1 MRGNKEMKNV
11 IELRKL
17 SKVYKDVTTVNLEK
31 ITVREGEIYGFLGP
45 NGAGKT
51 TTMKMVLSL
60 VTPTS
65 GEILVNG
72 QNVKKDKTYLNQIG
86 SMIEEPSYY
95 PNLTGYENLLVFQ
108 KMVGF
113 KESNIYPTLELVGLA
128 EEKNRKKLVKDY
140 SLGMKQR
147 LALAFALVKK
157 PRILLLDE
165 PTNGLDPAG
174 IYEIRELIVKL
185 AKKEGITVFISS
197 HILTEIE
204 HIADR
209 VGIINHGR
217 LVYEGEIEAIK
228 SNTWIEIGG
237 DFSQNNIVQSL
248 IEFGSVEIL
257 DASTSHIKLSN
268 IDNDKL
274 ADVISYLT
282 RNGYRIF
289 RVVRESETLE
299 DIFLDLTKEV

>member
-1 MRGNKEMKNV
+1 MLLEINHLN
-11 IELRKL
+11 
-17 SKVYKDVTTVNLEK
+17 KVYKDVTTVDIEK

-51 TTMKMVLSL
+51 TTMKMILSL

-65 GEILVNG
+65 GEIFIN
-72 QNVKKDKTYLNQIG
+72 KKDIRNDKKYLNQIG

-113 KESNIYPTLELVGLA
+113 DKNNIWPTLELVGLA
-128 EEKNRKKLVKDY
+128 DEKNRKKLVKAY

-157 PRILLLDE
+157 PKILLLDE
-165 PTNGLDPAG
+165 PTNGLDPVG
-174 IYEIRELIVKL
+174 IHEIRELIVQL
-185 AKKEGITVFISS
+185 AKEKGLTVFISS
-197 HILTEIE
+197 HILPEIE

-237 DFSQNNIVQSL
+237 DFSQKNIVQTL
-248 IEFGSVEIL
+248 VELGTVEIL
-257 DASTSHIKLSN
+257 SASESQVTLRDL
-268 IDNDKL
+268 DNDRL
-274 ADVISYLT
+274 ADLVSYLIE
-282 RNGYRIF
+282 NGYRIF

-299 DIFLDLTKEV
+299 DIFLNLTKEA

>member
-1 MRGNKEMKNV
+1 MRGNKGMKNV

-72 QNVKKDKTYLNQIG
+72 QNVKKDKTYLNKIG

-147 LALAFALVKK
+147 LALAFALV
-157 PRILLLDE
+157 
-165 PTNGLDPAG
+165 
-174 IYEIRELIVKL
+174 
-185 AKKEGITVFISS
+185 
-197 HILTEIE
+197 
-204 HIADR
+204 
-209 VGIINHGR
+209 
-217 LVYEGEIEAIK
+217 
-228 SNTWIEIGG
+228 
-237 DFSQNNIVQSL
+237 
-248 IEFGSVEIL
+248 
-257 DASTSHIKLSN
+257 
-268 IDNDKL
+268 
-274 ADVISYLT
+274 
-282 RNGYRIF
+282 
-289 RVVRESETLE
+289 
-299 DIFLDLTKEV
+299 

>member
-1 MRGNKEMKNV
+1 MLLEINHLK
-11 IELRKL
+11 
-17 SKVYKDVTTVNLEK
+17 KVYKDVTTVDIEK

-51 TTMKMVLSL
+51 TTMKMILSL

-65 GEILVNG
+65 GEIFIN
-72 QNVKKDKTYLNQIG
+72 KKDIRNDKKYLNQIG

-113 KESNIYPTLELVGLA
+113 DKNNIRPTLELVGLA
-128 EEKNRKKLVKDY
+128 DEKNRKKLVKAY

-157 PRILLLDE
+157 PKILLLDE

-174 IYEIRELIVKL
+174 IHEIRELIVQL
-185 AKKEGITVFISS
+185 AKEKGLTVFISS
-197 HILTEIE
+197 HILPEIE

-237 DFSQNNIVQSL
+237 DFSQKNIVQTL
-248 IEFGSVEIL
+248 VELGTVEIL
-257 DASTSHIKLSN
+257 SASESQVTLRDL
-268 IDNDKL
+268 DNDRL
-274 ADVISYLT
+274 ADLVSYLIE
-282 RNGYRIF
+282 NGYRIF

-299 DIFLDLTKEV
+299 DIFLNLIKEA